1 MSNKIKIKNPL
12 AAIERAK
19 KIKAI
24 KQFSC
29 ITVSAPAFF
38 NVGNNRQ
45 ANGAKWKF
53 ESKQGDN
60 YC

>member
-12 AAIERAK
+12 AGIERAK
-19 KIKAI
+19 KIKAM
-24 KQFSC
+24 KQIPC

-45 ANGAKWKF
+45 ANGARWKF
-53 ESKQGDN
+53 DRKERDN

>member
-1 MSNKIKIKNPL
+1 MSNKIKIKNQL

-24 KQFSC
+24 KRFPRS
-29 ITVSAPAFF
+29 TVSAPAFF
-38 NVGNNRQ
+38 NVGNNRC
-45 ANGAKWKF
+45 ANGTKWNF
-53 ESKQGDN
+53 EFKQRDN

>member
-1 MSNKIKIKNPL
+1 MSNKIKIKNQL

-24 KQFSC
+24 KRFPRS
-29 ITVSAPAFF
+29 TVSAPAFF
-38 NVGNNRQ
+38 NVGNNKRS
-45 ANGAKWKF
+45 NGAKWNF
-53 ESKQGDN
+53 ELKQIDN